1 MYCCD
6 CASNFVLL
14 LTVDKHCTEC
24 LVQLSFCMRRVL
36 RVVYCDCYLFT
47 VWDTAG
53 QERYSSV
60 VSHYL
65 HASDAVM
72 LVYDVTSLESFER
85 LQDYWLPF
93 VRRHAPEGVKLLVVS
108 TRLC

>member
-1 MYCCD
+1 VPDRLFNVFSVFAVRNVFCD
-6 CASNFVLL
+6 C
-14 LTVDKHCTEC
+14 C
-24 LVQLSFCMRRVL
+24 
-36 RVVYCDCYLFT
+36 LFT

-65 HASDAVM
+65 YASDAIM
-72 LVYDVTSLESFER
+72 LVYDVTSEESFER

-93 VRRHAPEGVKLLVVS
+93 VRRYAPEGVKLLVVS
-108 TRLC
+108 KRLC